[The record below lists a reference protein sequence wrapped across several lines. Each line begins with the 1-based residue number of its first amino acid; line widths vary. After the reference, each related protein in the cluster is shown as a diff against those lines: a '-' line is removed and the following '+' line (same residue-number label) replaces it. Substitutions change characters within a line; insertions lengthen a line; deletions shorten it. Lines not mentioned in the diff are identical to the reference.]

1 MSRLLACFIC
11 LMVALPVCR
20 AADVPSEEKRAEAV
34 VSELNA
40 PLYTP
45 FIERYVLDELKSLRT
60 EQAATKQELLQKILD
75 REHSSV
81 DRAVRYATDTVTYF
95 FYLIAGVSSVLVLAG
110 WTSIRD
116 IKDRVHSL
124 ADEEISKVVAEY
136 ENRLAAIEAQLQ
148 QKTLHIEE
156 NREEIELTQ
165 QVQSL
170 WLRAQQDSSPA
181 GKIAVYNQI
190 LKIKPADCE
199 ALTYKADAVLE
210 LGEPQWAID
219 LCHRALEITPDNG
232 FAHYQLACSY
242 AQLAMPDEA
251 LVSLARAIS
260 IRGLY
265 AKEACEDPAL
275 QPLKDREEFIAMVQ
289 GAV

>member
-1 MSRLLACFIC
+1 
-11 LMVALPVCR
+11 MVALPVCR

-60 EQAATKQELLQKILD
+60 EQAANKQELLQKILD

-260 IRGLY
+260 IRGIY
-265 AKEACEDPAL
+265 AKEAREDPAL
-275 QPLKDREEFIAMVQ
+275 QPLKDLEEFIALVQ

>member
-1 MSRLLACFIC
+1 MSRLLTCFIC

-60 EQAATKQELLQKILD
+60 EQAANKQELLQKILD

-260 IRGLY
+260 IRGIY
-265 AKEACEDPAL
+265 AKEAREDPAL
-275 QPLKDREEFIAMVQ
+275 QPLKDLEEFIALVQ